1 MAQRSGGGGG
11 SAGMVVT
18 TKPACVHVGVKGSG
32 CHGVDGDAAFAD
44 VYGEGGCE
52 HLDRPRA

>member
-1 MAQRSGGGGG
+1 
-11 SAGMVVT
+11 MVVT
-18 TKPACVHVGVKGSG
+18 TKPACVHVGVKGRG
-32 CHGVDGDAAFAD
+32 RHGVDGDAAFAD